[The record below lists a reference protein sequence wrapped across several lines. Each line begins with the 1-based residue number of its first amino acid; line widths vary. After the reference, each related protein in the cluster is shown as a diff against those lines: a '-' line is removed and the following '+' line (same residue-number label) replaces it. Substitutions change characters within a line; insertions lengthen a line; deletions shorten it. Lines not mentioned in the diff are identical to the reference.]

1 MPTPTTPIRHSTG
14 KIIGLTLAAAITALL
29 ALGALAAGGG
39 LLWANGERDADGY
52 VNTDTESLQTTGR
65 AITTGHMNL
74 ELDGAGDFLE
84 AIGSGDVKVTADAG
98 DGGTFIG
105 IARTADVD
113 RYLDGVGR
121 AVVTDY
127 SDWFDPIY
135 HQEAG
140 DRRPAA
146 PDTRSFWVAK
156 AQGDGEQSLTWD
168 TRDGD
173 WTAVVMHPD
182 ARRAVAADV
191 SGGVN
196 TPSFLPFAIVS
207 LAFGALFAAGAAAL
221 LWLLFRGPR
230 DGTRPDEQPA
240 ADEQPTV
247 VLPGEPSP
255 GV

>member
-1 MPTPTTPIRHSTG
+1 MPTPATSIRHSTG
-14 KIIGLTLAAAITALL
+14 KIIGLTLAAGITALL

-39 LLWANGERDADGY
+39 LLWADGERDADGY
-52 VNTDTESLQTTGR
+52 VNTDTETLQTGGR

-113 RYLDGVGR
+113 RYLDGVRR
-121 AVVTDY
+121 AVITDY

-135 HQEAG
+135 HQKAG

-146 PDTRSFWVAK
+146 PDTRTFWVAE

-168 TRDGD
+168 ARDGD

-182 ARRAVAADV
+182 ARRAVVADV

-207 LAFGALFAAGAAAL
+207 LTFGALFAAGAAAL
-221 LWLLFRGPR
+221 LWVLFRGPR
-230 DGTRPDEQPA
+230 DGARPE
-240 ADEQPTV
+240 EQPTV
-247 VLPGEPSP
+247 VVSGEPSP